1 MADKTN
7 PSEDI
12 KDAERPQTKPRT
24 SRFWLQQLM
33 IAEKEHKDFWE
44 AAEKFEK
51 RYLNERININRK
63 NAGKRFQIV
72 FANTETV
79 MSALYA
85 KQAKPDVR
93 QRWTDANDKTARTIA
108 DMTEKALSF
117 LQDTTEHDKVNR
129 RAVKDMCLAG
139 RGIVRVCYEA
149 ETDEMDGQEII
160 VRQMIRDEHVYYRNF
175 LHSQAES
182 WSDVWWC
189 GFRHYMT
196 RADLRDQGFDK
207 ADDIPLDWTPDL
219 EGHKRDSD
227 VPEDLKRAEV
237 WEIWHKPKRERLWVV
252 KGYPYIL
259 RADEDPYQLEN
270 FWPLAEPI
278 QGVWTNCTFV
288 PRSPIVEYED
298 QIDDLDEITDRI
310 SRLTKALKRRGA
322 YDAAI
327 KELKRLARANDNE
340 FIPIENFAA
349 FAQAGGFQGAFQTED
364 LKPAIDVLT
373 GLYAQ
378 RQQLIETIYEVTGI
392 SDIMRGQSQA
402 SETATA
408 QSIKAQ
414 YGSAR
419 IKERQQDVQRWIRD
433 TMRIKAELIA
443 EHVEPNIL
451 MEMTGEQLPSAAEL
465 QAQYAQMQMQAM
477 MTGQQPPPPPGE
489 DVLTIDQVIEI
500 MRSDRLRSY
509 HIDIETDSTI
519 FEDAAQEKQ
528 DRVELLQSMATF
540 MNNAMPLVQMG
551 GPPMQKLTLAML
563 EFGVRGFKG
572 SRAMEDALDEMK
584 QEMEEMAQQPPEPP
598 PPDPQEEVEKLKLQG
613 LQMKTEADQAK
624 SQMDMQAKQ
633 QQLQADM
640 MKIQAEIEANSIA
653 MQQQLAKQEMDMA
666 AYTRKFELDMERM
679 EEMAERS
686 TEDRD

>member
-1 MADKTN
+1 
-7 PSEDI
+7 
-12 KDAERPQTKPRT
+12 
-24 SRFWLQQLM
+24 
-33 IAEKEHKDFWE
+33 
-44 AAEKFEK
+44 
-51 RYLNERININRK
+51 
-63 NAGKRFQIV
+63 
-72 FANTETV
+72 

-584 QEMEEMAQQPPEPP
+584 QEMEELAQQPPEPP

-613 LQMKTEADQAK
+613 LQIKTEADQAK

>member
-33 IAEKEHKDFWE
+33 IAEKEHRDFWE

-93 QRWTDANDKTARTIA
+93 QRWSDANDKTARTIA

-149 ETDEMDGQEII
+149 ETDEVDGNEII

-196 RADLRDQGFDK
+196 RADLRDQGFDN

-259 RADEDPYQLEN
+259 RADEDPYQLEE

-451 MEMTGEQLPSAAEL
+451 MEMTGENLPSMAEL

-477 MTGQQPPPPPGE
+477 MTGQKPPPPPGE
-489 DVLTIDQVIEI
+489 DVLTIDQVIKI

-584 QEMEEMAQQPPEPP
+584 QEMEELAQQPPEPP

>member
-33 IAEKEHKDFWE
+33 IAEKEHRDFWE

-93 QRWTDANDKTARTIA
+93 QRWSDANDKTARTIA

-139 RGIVRVCYEA
+139 RGIVRGCYEA
-149 ETDEMDGQEII
+149 ETDEVDGNEII
-160 VRQMIRDEHVYYRNF
+160 GRQMIRDEHVYYRNF

-196 RADLRDQGFDK
+196 RADLRDQGFDN

-259 RADEDPYQLEN
+259 RADEDPYQLEE

-451 MEMTGEQLPSAAEL
+451 MEMTGEKLPSMAEL
-465 QAQYAQMQMQAM
+465 QAQYAQIQMQAM
-477 MTGQQPPPPPGE
+477 MTGQKPPPPPGE

-551 GPPMQKLTLAML
+551 GPPMEKLTLAML

-584 QEMEEMAQQPPEPP
+584 QEMEELAQQPPEPP

>member
-33 IAEKEHKDFWE
+33 IAEKEHRDFWE

-72 FANTETV
+72 YANTETV

-93 QRWTDANDKTARTIA
+93 QRWSDANDKTARTIA

-196 RADLRDQGFDK
+196 RADLRDQGFDN

>member
-12 KDAERPQTKPRT
+12 KDAERPQSKPRT

-33 IAEKEHKDFWE
+33 IAEKEHRDFWE

-72 FANTETV
+72 YANTETV